1 MSPRNSE
8 SPSARVR
15 ARLSHPVVDADA
27 HHLEVLPA
35 VLDHMREVAGP
46 KMCER
51 LLAYLAH
58 QRRTFSMTP
67 EQRRDTRTSMP
78 VWWPVPTE
86 NTLDRATTMLPRL
99 LRERMDELGLDFT
112 IVYPGMALQVITLPG
127 MPDDDLRRASAR
139 AFNRYAAELYRDCAD
154 RMTPVAVI
162 PMHTPGEAIDELEHA
177 VRVLGLKAVVLAGD
191 VRRPV
196 PAVARLHPE
205 LAPHAQWSDTFG
217 IDSEHDYDPV
227 WARCIELGVAATSH
241 TGPIGWA
248 TRASISRHQYN
259 QLGGFAEGGE
269 ALAKSLFFGGV
280 TRRFPRLHFAFL
292 EGGVA
297 WAASL
302 YARMV
307 EHWRKRG
314 PAGLARLDP
323 AKLDQGLFAELI
335 ERYGDAR
342 VRSRAAEI
350 VRDSLWSQHP
360 EVLDDWSECGITRA
374 EDIRELFVPRFWFGC
389 EGDDRLN
396 AWAFAAKLNPF
407 GARLNA
413 MLGSDLGH
421 FDVTDMRD
429 VLAEAHELVDEGL
442 ISEAD
447 FRDFSFANA
456 VRLHGG
462 MNPRFFEGTAV
473 EAEAAKLLAESAV
486 RR

>member
-1 MSPRNSE
+1 
-8 SPSARVR
+8 
-15 ARLSHPVVDADA
+15 
-27 HHLEVLPA
+27 
-35 VLDHMREVAGP
+35 
-46 KMCER
+46 
-51 LLAYLAH
+51 
-58 QRRTFSMTP
+58 
-67 EQRRDTRTSMP
+67 
-78 VWWPVPTE
+78 
-86 NTLDRATTMLPRL
+86 
-99 LRERMDELGLDFT
+99 
-112 IVYPGMALQVITLPG
+112 
-127 MPDDDLRRASAR
+127 
-139 AFNRYAAELYRDCAD
+139 
-154 RMTPVAVI
+154 
-162 PMHTPGEAIDELEHA
+162 

-456 VRLHGG
+456 VRLHEPALLRGHGG
-462 MNPRFFEGTAV
+462 RGRGGQAAGRERGQALNAARPRSRSTSPCWFTTRNRAIRCPRG
-473 EAEAAKLLAESAV
+473 SAPTPSPV
-486 RR
+486 QISACSTSPL